1 MLLQLPR
8 VLKNMN
14 LFIDGYGYAGRVDEI
29 TLPVLTI
36 KTEDHRA
43 GGMDLPVE
51 LDMGMERLEASMIIS
66 EFDSDIFRRSFGLL
80 DSGGVLISVRGATQR
95 QSDATVTPV
104 TVNMIG
110 GWRSLDPGAWAAGTK
125 TRLTINAALTYYR
138 LIIDGEDLV
147 EIDAINMIR
156 IINGVDQ
163 LAAQRQAIGL

>member
-1 MLLQLPR
+1 
-8 VLKNMN
+8 MN
-14 LFIDGYGYAGRVDEI
+14 LFIDGYGYAGRVDES
-29 TLPVLTI
+29 PPGPY
-36 KTEDHRA
+36 DQDRRSP
-43 GGMDLPVE
+43 GGRHGLAVE

-66 EFDSDIFRRSFGLL
+66 EFDPDIFRSFGLL

-125 TRLTINAALTYYR
+125 TCLTINAALTYYR

-163 LAAQRQAIGL
+163 LAAQRLAIGL

>member
-1 MLLQLPR
+1 MALQLPR

-14 LFIDGYGYAGRVDEI
+14 LLIDGSGYAGRVDEI

-43 GGMDLPVE
+43 GGMDIPAE
-51 LDMGMERLEASMIIS
+51 LDMGMERLEASMIV
-66 EFDSDIFRRSFGLL
+66 SDFSPEIFRSFGLL
-80 DSGGVLISVRGATQR
+80 DSGGVPITVRGATQR
-95 QSDATVTPV
+95 QGDATVTPV

-110 GWRSLDPGAWAAGTK
+110 GWRSLDAGAWTAGAK
-125 TRLTINAALTYYR
+125 NPLTINAALTYYK
-138 LIIDGEDLV
+138 LTVDGEELV

-163 LAAQRQAIGL
+163 LAGQRQAIGL